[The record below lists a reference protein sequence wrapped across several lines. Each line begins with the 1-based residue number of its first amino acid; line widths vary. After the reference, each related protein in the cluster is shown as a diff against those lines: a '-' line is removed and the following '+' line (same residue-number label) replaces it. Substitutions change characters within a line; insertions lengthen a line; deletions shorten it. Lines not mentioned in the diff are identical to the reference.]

1 MEITSPAI
9 LSYQINQNLS
19 GLPASVEATTPSG
32 ADTDANSSPETEV
45 KLSNR
50 HQVYDW
56 IAQEFPV
63 TGSSTDNIGR
73 ASQLLFE
80 YHVLNFE
87 ELSTVNR
94 LMNDSPANLL
104 NSLDTELS
112 STTSFSQRQTLAHLK
127 QVFSTLEAAERTYAA

>member
-9 LSYQINQNLS
+9 LSYQKNQNLP
-19 GLPASVEATTPSG
+19 GLPAAIEATTPSG
-32 ADTDANSSPETEV
+32 ADPDTDSSPETEV
-45 KLSNR
+45 RLSNR

-56 IAQEFPV
+56 IAQEFPI
-63 TGSSTDNIGR
+63 TKSSTDNIGR

-80 YHVLNFE
+80 YQVLNFD

-94 LMNDSPANLL
+94 LMNDAPANLL
-104 NSLDTELS
+104 SSLDTELS
-112 STTSFSQRQTLAHLK
+112 STTSFSQRQTLEHLK